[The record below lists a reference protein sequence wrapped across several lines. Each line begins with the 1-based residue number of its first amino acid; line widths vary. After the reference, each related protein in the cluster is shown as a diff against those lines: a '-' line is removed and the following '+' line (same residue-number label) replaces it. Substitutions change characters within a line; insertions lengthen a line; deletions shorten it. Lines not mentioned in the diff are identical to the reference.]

1 MKASKTLCFLGKLL
15 HCKEYMH
22 DETINIWWGGGGGGG
37 GMSTSFESIKPFKIL
52 TLKKTHKE
60 IPYAKDK
67 G

>member
-15 HCKEYMH
+15 HFKEYMH
-22 DETINIWWGGGGGGG
+22 DETINIWWWGRG

-52 TLKKTHKE
+52 TLKKTHEE